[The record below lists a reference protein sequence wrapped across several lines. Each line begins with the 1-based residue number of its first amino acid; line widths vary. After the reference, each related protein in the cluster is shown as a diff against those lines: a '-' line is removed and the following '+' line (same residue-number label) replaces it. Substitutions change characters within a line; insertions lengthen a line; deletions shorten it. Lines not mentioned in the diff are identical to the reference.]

1 MESFESWLDR
11 EFDYAAGAMLKS
23 VSRTDLVKSR
33 PGFGHEIRPRAGSI
47 IASPVLASWDP
58 DPDYF
63 FHWFRDSAVV
73 IDALRL
79 LHEAGRIGAEALTH
93 LHDFVHFSRSLRTL
107 DGKTLVS
114 EPAWRT
120 KVIEEFAKYCRD
132 DAELALIQGD
142 AVIAD
147 TRVNPDGTIDISR
160 WARPQHDG
168 PPLRALAV
176 LRWGRSTTLDGEAA
190 DLILT
195 DLAFTLN
202 HWRKPSYDIW
212 EEESGQHY
220 YTLCVSAAALSEGA
234 EWLAA
239 RGDAVQADAF
249 RAASEEIRRVLDE
262 LWSPEDDNYRSRVL
276 ASGERSKK
284 ELDIAVIL
292 AAIHANAEPQTSA
305 ATAEA
310 PAKARAS
317 GSRYVASAASSTS
330 AREPRAHGPHDP
342 RMLATLA
349 RLEALFDAEYPINHG
364 RPPGRGIAMGRYA
377 GDTYFSGGAYY
388 FSTLGAAELCF
399 RAAAGREDALTW
411 VTKGDAFLATVRAF
425 TPPGGELS
433 EQFDRRTGSQTS
445 AKHLAWSYAAFI
457 SCVTARRAVMKSRR

>member
-1 MESFESWLDR
+1 MESFEGWLER
-11 EFDYAAGAMLKS
+11 EYDYAAQAMLKS
-23 VSRTDLVKSR
+23 ISRTDLVKSR

-79 LHEAGRIGAEALTH
+79 LYEAGRIGAEALTH
-93 LHDFVHFSRSLRTL
+93 LHDFVHFSRLLRSL
-107 DGKTLVS
+107 DGKTLVA
-114 EPAWRT
+114 EPAWRA
-120 KVIEEFAKYCRD
+120 KVIEDFTKYCRD

-160 WARPQHDG
+160 WTRPQHDG
-168 PPLRALAV
+168 PPLRTLAV
-176 LRWGRSTTLDGEAA
+176 VRWGRMTPLDDEAA
-190 DLILT
+190 ELIRT

-202 HWRKPSYDIW
+202 HWRKPSFDIW

-239 RGDAVQADAF
+239 RGDRAQADAC
-249 RAASEEIRRVLDE
+249 RAASDEIHRALDE
-262 LWSPEDDNYRSRVL
+262 FWSPEGGYYRSRML
-276 ASGERSKK
+276 ASGARSMK

-292 AAIHANAEPQTSA
+292 AAIHASA
-305 ATAEA
+305 D
-310 PAKARAS
+310 PR
-317 GSRYVASAASSTS
+317 
-330 AREPRAHGPHDP
+330 REPRAHGPLDP
-342 RMLATLA
+342 RILATLA
-349 RLEALFDAEYPINHG
+349 RLETVFDADYPINRG
-364 RPPGRGIAMGRYA
+364 RPPGRGVAMGRYA
-377 GDTYFSGGAYY
+377 GDAYFSGGAYY

-399 RAAAGREDALTW
+399 RAAAGREDALSW
-411 VTKGDAFLATVRAF
+411 VRKGDAFLATVRAF

-457 SCVTARRAVMKSRR
+457 SCVTARRVVARGS